1 MKQVVGMQRESADE
15 NKRNDGKKQPGLLV
29 GHNQR

>member
-15 NKRNDGKKQPGLLV
+15 NKWNDGKKQRGLVV
-29 GHNQR
+29 GYNQR